1 MRKPLEGLFVVEM
14 TSYWSATTTARFL
27 RDMGARVVRV
37 ETPPIGDFCR
47 YYGRSMG
54 MPITAEENPIHDIF
68 NGGKECVALDL
79 KDPKN
84 LKLMQ
89 NMLAKAD
96 VFITSTR
103 TAGLKKLGLDW
114 ETLHAKYPKLV
125 MGQVTGYGINGPLVN
140 RPGIDAIAYFGANGV
155 ILDTRTDPDSPPIYP
170 PAGMGDTTTGI
181 TLLSGVLAALLA
193 AHETGV
199 GDYVMTS
206 LYGTGNFVTAGFA
219 TNCNYGYEWPREAH
233 TMSPLGQGYKCRDGR
248 YIYVFVND
256 YFEVSD
262 RYLRPVLSVP
272 PNICNDPVILRSYI
286 ANGMFYSFAG
296 CYFPGRL
303 PTMVD
308 QELFRCFTE
317 QLDHYFRETGFYSQ
331 SMPQRQQMIHDLLR
345 YGEENPELV
354 RDRARGLRLPE
365 TGDFRLG
372 YVEFDEQASTSKA
385 GYMVLQ
391 LRAWSNVANYGV
403 MQYQNSVLILFQ
415 DWHDYLVGEQLLFR
429 ERWDELLTLLGKNH
443 AHIGVSLLFTE
454 LGRLRMGYDQAR
466 TAIEIGRKLD
476 PDALEYHYSK
486 YYLNDMLECYREKFA
501 LDDVIVRYLDQ
512 LAGERGYSNSNLLLL
527 YHYLNT
533 ERNISLTAK
542 RVHMHRNSVI
552 YRLQRI
558 QDVLNLDLDDPDVR
572 LRLMITFKILRM
584 EGKLPEIT
592 DEPPEPDN
600 GGSDRLT
607 LVE

>member
-1 MRKPLEGLFVVEM
+1 MKITTLAPDASGLVEWPTLSANRKSVVTVGVFDGM
-14 TSYWSATTTARFL
+14 HRGHQAVIRRA
-27 RDMGARVVRV
+27 V
-37 ETPPIGDFCR
+37 E
-47 YYGRSMG
+47 
-54 MPITAEENPIHDIF
+54 
-68 NGGKECVALDL
+68 
-79 KDPKN
+79 
-84 LKLMQ
+84 
-89 NMLAKAD
+89 LAKAD
-96 VFITSTR
+96 KALSVVVMFDPRPGVVHAYAAAHDGQEPGDGFRDPMALTSVDQRLR
-103 TAGLKKLGLDW
+103 TLENLGVDHVLIVRYTLAFAAKSYRFFLGQMVGKLGMR
-114 ETLHAKYPKLV
+114 TLVL
-125 MGQVTGYGINGPLVN
+125 GT
-140 RPGIDAIAYFGANGV
+140 DAAMGAN
-155 ILDTRTDPDSPPIYP
+155 R
-170 PAGMGDTTTGI
+170 AGDVKAI
-181 TLLSGVLAALLA
+181 GVLAQA
-193 AHETGV
+193 TGV
-199 GDYVMTS
+199 FELEIVDDRGPGHVRVPADVTPQMPSEPGEPVDPTEGMT
-206 LYGTGNFVTAGFA
+206 
-219 TNCNYGYEWPREAH
+219 
-233 TMSPLGQGYKCRDGR
+233 
-248 YIYVFVND
+248 
-256 YFEVSD
+256 
-262 RYLRPVLSVP
+262 
-272 PNICNDPVILRSYI
+272 
-286 ANGMFYSFAG
+286 
-296 CYFPGRL
+296 
-303 PTMVD
+303 
-308 QELFRCFTE
+308 
-317 QLDHYFRETGFYSQ
+317 
-331 SMPQRQQMIHDLLR
+331 
-345 YGEENPELV
+345 
-354 RDRARGLRLPE
+354 
-365 TGDFRLG
+365 
-372 YVEFDEQASTSKA
+372 KA
-385 GYMVLQ
+385 Q

-415 DWHDYLVGEQLLFR
+415 DWHDYPVGEQLLFR

>member
-1 MRKPLEGLFVVEM
+1 MSECIRCIQIKTERKVLSCRQRQAVAVALAGIIHCIDVVKRLSICHLCIKRTVIPVHVRGLRQGLTRLLISQVLVINIIQTLAENTLSSPVDTQEIEIETKVNTHSLSELEILVKHIDQL
-14 TSYWSATTTARFL
+14 ATGSL
-27 RDMGARVVRV
+27 QIICIQSLLVRIHD
-37 ETPPIGDFCR
+37 ELHSRIIFCR
-47 YYGRSMG
+47 VRRCLHTSIRKVVAQ
-54 MPITAEENPIHDIF
+54 PHERNTTSENTDTSTKDIF
-68 NGGKECVALDL
+68 TVLLNIPTETYTRAPHRCTGKFLIG
-79 KDPKN
+79 
-84 LKLMQ
+84 
-89 NMLAKAD
+89 
-96 VFITSTR
+96 F
-103 TAGLKKLGLDW
+103 
-114 ETLHAKYPKLV
+114 ET
-125 MGQVTGYGINGPLVN
+125 I
-140 RPGIDAIAYFGANGV
+140 
-155 ILDTRTDPDSPPIYP
+155 
-170 PAGMGDTTTGI
+170 
-181 TLLSGVLAALLA
+181 
-193 AHETGV
+193 
-199 GDYVMTS
+199 S
-206 LYGTGNFVTAGFA
+206 LT
-219 TNCNYGYEWPREAH
+219 C
-233 TMSPLGQGYKCRDGR
+233 C
-248 YIYVFVND
+248 
-256 YFEVSD
+256 
-262 RYLRPVLSVP
+262 
-272 PNICNDPVILRSYI
+272 
-286 ANGMFYSFAG
+286 
-296 CYFPGRL
+296 
-303 PTMVD
+303 
-308 QELFRCFTE
+308 
-317 QLDHYFRETGFYSQ
+317 
-331 SMPQRQQMIHDLLR
+331 

-415 DWHDYLVGEQLLFR
+415 DWHDYPVGEQLLFR